1 MAATRSDVPS
11 EDRRD
16 ALPDAGATRDELIAQ
31 LDEEAAGNVDW
42 LGRMAAGVNYHVS
55 EDVVQVA
62 KDAYLRFFSTNAL
75 YRGYFPGIAR
85 FEDEIIDFAAD
96 IFHGPDARGSVTS
109 GGSESILTAVMSARN
124 RAREVHPH
132 ITRPAMVVPTS
143 AHPAFWKAGH
153 YFGLEVIKVPL
164 DQEHEVDVERYQ
176 ASITDDTVLLV
187 GSAPSLTLGMV
198 DPIPEMAALAGD
210 RDINFHVDS
219 CVGGWFLPF
228 AEDIGETFPTFDF
241 RTPGVSTISADL
253 HKFGYGAKGASVVIS
268 RDHEIYRHQEFRFGA
283 PERNEDWYVTPSLT
297 GTRPGG
303 AIAAAWAVLR
313 YLGKDGYRRVV
324 RESLDFVHALQAGI
338 DRIDGLRVMGRPDM
352 TVFAFTSDTLDVFAV
367 AAGLTERGWLVSRD
381 TWPVPS
387 IRFMQSLG
395 HAGLV
400 DRYLADLE
408 EVTDRVREGA
418 ITAGEGRADYT

>member
-1 MAATRSDVPS
+1 MAATRSDS
-11 EDRRD
+11 DDQRG
-16 ALPDAGATRDELIAQ
+16 ALPDSGLARDELTA
-31 LDEEAAGNVDW
+31 LLEDEAARNVDW

-62 KDAYLRFFSTNAL
+62 KEAYLRFFSTNAL

-85 FEDEIIDFAAD
+85 FEDEIVDFAAD

-109 GGSESILTAVMSARN
+109 GGSESILTAVLSARN
-124 RAREVHPH
+124 RARDLHPR
-132 ITRPAMVVPTS
+132 ITRPAMVVPAS

-164 DQEHEVDVERYQ
+164 DQDHQVDVERYHE
-176 ASITDDTVLLV
+176 AMTDDTVLLV

-198 DPIPEMAALAGD
+198 DPIPEMAAPAAA

-241 RTPGVSTISADL
+241 RTPGVTTISADL

-268 RDHEIYRHQEFRFGA
+268 RDHGIYRHQEFRFGA

-313 YLGKDGYRRVV
+313 YLGKDGYRQVV
-324 RESLDFVHALQAGI
+324 RESLDFVRALQAGI
-338 DRIDGLRVMGRPDM
+338 ERIDGLRVMGRPAM
-352 TVFAFTSDTLDVFAV
+352 TLFAFASDTLDVFAI

-408 EVTDRVREGA
+408 EVTDLVRQGA
-418 ITAGEGRADYT
+418 ITVGEGRADYT